1 GGAVLVKAV
10 EGGALGGT
18 EGLAAAGTA
27 QAPLLGGVDLD
38 VTAAGLAPGRAG
50 GVGTECLGGVHGV
63 PPFRSRL
70 ASLPVRMFP
79 GPPFDYPF
87 STFHGSRGCYRLRVG
102 PGENLD
108 LEARAVGVRQHLLE
122 GPVGEDRDA
131 GRGPVGAPEHHP
143 LEPVVVGGVALQLV
157 VAVGHEA
164 VELVDAGGRGPRG
177 EELEVRLLAA
187 GAEGGLRR
195 L

>member
-1 GGAVLVKAV
+1 MVVNALAVRAGPVVPPGNGPLVKPVGGDDGLGRAAVSQQGGDGDEQGAVLVQAV

-27 QAPLLGGVDLD
+27 QAPLLVGVDLD
-38 VTAAGLAPGRAG
+38 VTAASLAPGRAG

-87 STFHGSRGCYRLRVG
+87 STFHGSRGCYHHVVRLL
-102 PGENLD
+102 N
-108 LEARAVGVRQHLLE
+108 EAEQILLE
-122 GPVGEDRDA
+122 GD
-131 GRGPVGAPEHHP
+131 
-143 LEPVVVGGVALQLV
+143 L
-157 VAVGHEA
+157 
-164 VELVDAGGRGPRG
+164 
-177 EELEVRLLAA
+177 
-187 GAEGGLRR
+187 
-195 L
+195 